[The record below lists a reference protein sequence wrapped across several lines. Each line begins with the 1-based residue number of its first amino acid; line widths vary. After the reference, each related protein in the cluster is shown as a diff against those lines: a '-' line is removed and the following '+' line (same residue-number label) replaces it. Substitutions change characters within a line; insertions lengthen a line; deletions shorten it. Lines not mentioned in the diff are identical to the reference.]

1 MREGDKGDRFHLY
14 RIGTDIIEIPRIA
27 RAIERHGDAFFNRI
41 YTRREVA
48 RYRHKIPSLAARFA
62 AKEAVMKTLGQGYFA
77 IGWRE
82 IEVLSRP
89 GGEPT
94 VRIYGRAKRRAARL
108 GLKTFALSLS
118 HCREY
123 AIAMVLASDED

>member
-1 MREGDKGDRFHLY
+1 MY

-27 RAIERHGDAFFNRI
+27 RAIERHGDAFLNRI
-41 YTRREVA
+41 FTRREIA
-48 RYRHKIPSLAARFA
+48 RYRRKTPSLAARFA
-62 AKEAVMKTLGQGYFA
+62 AKEAVMKALGQGYFT

-82 IEVLSRP
+82 IEVLSKP
-89 GGEPT
+89 SGEPAI
-94 VRIYGRAKRRAARL
+94 RLYGRAKRRATRL

-123 AIAMVLASDED
+123 AIAMVLASDEE

>member
-1 MREGDKGDRFHLY
+1 MY
-14 RIGTDIIEIPRIA
+14 RVGTDIIEIPRIA
-27 RAIERHGDAFFNRI
+27 RAIERHGEVFLDRI
-41 YTRREVA
+41 FTRREIA
-48 RYRHKIPSLAARFA
+48 GYRHKIPSLAARFA
-62 AKEAVMKTLGQGYFA
+62 AKEAVMKTLGQGLFA

-89 GGEPT
+89 GGEPA
-94 VRIYGRAKRRAARL
+94 VRIYGRAKRRAAGL